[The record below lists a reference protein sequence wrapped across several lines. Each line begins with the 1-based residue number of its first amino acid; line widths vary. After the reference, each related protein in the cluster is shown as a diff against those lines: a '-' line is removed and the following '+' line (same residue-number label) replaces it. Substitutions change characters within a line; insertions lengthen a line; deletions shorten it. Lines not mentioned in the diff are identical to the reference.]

1 MTHLAKRA
9 VRDSF
14 VKLAPREQAKN
25 PVMLM
30 VYLSAI
36 LTLVLF
42 VLSLFGI
49 TDSQPGFI
57 IAISAVLWLTVL
69 FANFA
74 EALAEGRGKAQAD
87 SLRAAKRDIDAHK
100 LNEGLVAKGTHA
112 DDPAEF
118 FRLNAE
124 EVSSAVLKKKDLF
137 YVAANE
143 QIPADGEIVMGAAS
157 VDESAIT
164 GESAPVIREAGGEY
178 LKSCEVFDVYK
189 GANIPEGKKSVAFN
203 LVLRADDRS
212 LTAEEADED
221 VKSILALLQTEL
233 GATLR

>member
-87 SLRAAKRDIDAHK
+87 SLRAAKRDVPAHK
-100 LNEGLVAKGTHA
+100 LNEGLVAKGHHV

-118 FRLNAE
+118 FRLQAD

-137 YVAANE
+137 YVAAGE
-143 QIPADGEIVMGAAS
+143 QIPADGEIVIGAAS

-164 GESAPVIREAGGEY
+164 GESAPVIRESGG
-178 LKSCEVFDVYK
+178 
-189 GANIPEGKKSVAFN
+189 
-203 LVLRADDRS
+203 DRS
-212 LTAEEADED
+212 AVTGGTTVLSDWLVVRVTADAGHSFLD
-221 VKSILALLQTEL
+221 
-233 GATLR
+233 

>member
-87 SLRAAKRDIDAHK
+87 SLRAAKRDVPAHK
-100 LNEGLVAKGTHA
+100 LT
-112 DDPAEF
+112 
-118 FRLNAE
+118 
-124 EVSSAVLKKKDLF
+124 SSACRRK
-137 YVAANE
+137 N
-143 QIPADGEIVMGAAS
+143 
-157 VDESAIT
+157 SAGSST
-164 GESAPVIREAGGEY
+164 
-178 LKSCEVFDVYK
+178 
-189 GANIPEGKKSVAFN
+189 
-203 LVLRADDRS
+203 
-212 LTAEEADED
+212 
-221 VKSILALLQTEL
+221 
-233 GATLR
+233 

>member
-74 EALAEGRGKAQAD
+74 EAL
-87 SLRAAKRDIDAHK
+87 
-100 LNEGLVAKGTHA
+100 
-112 DDPAEF
+112 
-118 FRLNAE
+118 
-124 EVSSAVLKKKDLF
+124 
-137 YVAANE
+137 
-143 QIPADGEIVMGAAS
+143 
-157 VDESAIT
+157 
-164 GESAPVIREAGGEY
+164 
-178 LKSCEVFDVYK
+178 DVYK
-189 GANIPEGKKSVAFN
+189 RQAEPPHQGHGDPSGHGRNRIFAGAFP
-203 LVLRADDRS
+203 R
-212 LTAEEADED
+212 
-221 VKSILALLQTEL
+221 
-233 GATLR
+233 